1 MLVSSPDTNN
11 LNYEGLAKSDLT
23 QFLKQTIQKS
33 FMLKAL
39 KSPKNAQIS
48 RASQNKIGLRIFE
61 KYEHFWL
68 PEALKGSKQDITG
81 GMHSGVT

>member
-1 MLVSSPDTNN
+1 
-11 LNYEGLAKSDLT
+11 
-23 QFLKQTIQKS
+23 
-33 FMLKAL
+33 MLKAL

-61 KYEHFWL
+61 KYEHFGL

-81 GMHSGVT
+81 GMHSGGT